1 MPPSTWAGIIAAIGT
16 MLTAVALVIT
26 AWTNH
31 RNTRRVECKVE
42 EVQKTGQ
49 EVHKIVN
56 QERTDRLNYQAALIR
71 ALEAKGIDVPVD
83 QSAVAPPQA
92 DR

>member
-1 MPPSTWAGIIAAIGT
+1 MGASTPAGIITAIASVV
-16 MLTAVALVIT
+16 TALGGLVLAFGVLLPILKT
-26 AWTNH
+26 
-31 RNTRRVECKVE
+31 TRS
-42 EVQKTGQ
+42 T
-49 EVHKIVN
+49 HKIVN

-83 QSAVAPPQA
+83 QSAPQPQA